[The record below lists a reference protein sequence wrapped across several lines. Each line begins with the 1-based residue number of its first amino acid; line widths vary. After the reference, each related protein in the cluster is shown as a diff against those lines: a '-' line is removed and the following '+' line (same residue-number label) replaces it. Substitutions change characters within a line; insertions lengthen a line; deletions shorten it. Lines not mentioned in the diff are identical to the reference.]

1 MSSANNNREMLLSA
15 ALDGELSVNEKL
27 EFDRLIS
34 NDPTF
39 ASEFEE
45 LQALRAD
52 LRLCFSDLRSQTLPP
67 GATQR
72 IVAASMAEADRS
84 REATQ
89 PVTHQTNAGPF
100 SRSAKTRWVATVL
113 ALAASVLVVIG
124 VWSREKTQAI
134 TTPSLLAQLEPENS
148 DVAQPFESEKL
159 STPQVAEAPT
169 PELAASVPAEP
180 RSEPKPV
187 PKPMAEDVES
197 IAATVPTTPESRPK
211 TMGIKP
217 DALATA
223 DAKPKEHVGEPEASV
238 DPRKPAVKRVPLAV
252 VLMFSVELTQSG
264 RDADALDE
272 VLAATGIRLDKE
284 SAIGADVVSKL
295 TTANVIKTAVGAEN
309 SVASKLYFIEASA
322 KQLDRFMTSV
332 LSDSRSF
339 GTVGMSL
346 VDEPPVLVAV
356 GNLREIDPTKVR
368 QEAPAGFARGLV
380 AADGATWSINPTFAF
395 APLTRD
401 DVADSGGMQLAMP
414 ADIGLDP
421 NGSASTGEDFPA
433 QLLLLVK

>member
-34 NDPTF
+34 NDQTF
-39 ASEFEE
+39 VAEFEE

-52 LRLCFSDLRSQTLPP
+52 LRLCFSDLRNQTLPP

-89 PVTHQTNAGPF
+89 PVTHQTNAGPL

-169 PELAASVPAEP
+169 PKLAASVPAEP
-180 RSEPKPV
+180 RPE
-187 PKPMAEDVES
+187 PKPMADDVKS

-223 DAKPKEHVGEPEASV
+223 DAKPKKHVVEPEAPV

-332 LSDSRSF
+332 LSDNRSF

-401 DVADSGGMQLAMP
+401 DVVDSGVMQLAMP

-421 NGSASTGEDFPA
+421 NGSASIGEDFPA

>member
-34 NDPTF
+34 NDQTF

-52 LRLCFSDLRSQTLPP
+52 LRLCFSDLRNQTLPP

-148 DVAQPFESEKL
+148 DVAQPFEPEKL
-159 STPQVAEAPT
+159 STPLVAEAPT

-180 RSEPKPV
+180 RPE
-187 PKPMAEDVES
+187 PKPMADDVKS

-272 VLAATGIRLDKE
+272 VLEASGIRLDKE

-368 QEAPAGFARGLV
+368 QGAPAGFARGLV

-401 DVADSGGMQLAMP
+401 DVVDSGVMQLAMP
-414 ADIGLDP
+414 ADIGLDS